1 MCPMGQ
7 NSFGPVVVHEGG
19 GHGFGRLLDEYKYY
33 NEHIPNDVISQVK
46 SWRSKDPYYGYNID
60 FTGDPAK
67 VHWGH
72 YFNRDGYDAVGM
84 YEGASLYH
92 IGVWRPEYM
101 SCMDDNRYYFNA
113 PSREAIVRRIMRASG
128 STFNIE
134 TFVKNDKVKADPTTK
149 APNYVED
156 FVPFAPPILVENW

>member
-1 MCPMGQ
+1 
-7 NSFGPVVVHEGG
+7 
-19 GHGFGRLLDEYKYY
+19 
-33 NEHIPNDVISQVK
+33 
-46 SWRSKDPYYGYNID
+46 
-60 FTGDPAK
+60 
-67 VHWGH
+67 
-72 YFNRDGYDAVGM
+72 M
-84 YEGASLYH
+84 YEGAALYH